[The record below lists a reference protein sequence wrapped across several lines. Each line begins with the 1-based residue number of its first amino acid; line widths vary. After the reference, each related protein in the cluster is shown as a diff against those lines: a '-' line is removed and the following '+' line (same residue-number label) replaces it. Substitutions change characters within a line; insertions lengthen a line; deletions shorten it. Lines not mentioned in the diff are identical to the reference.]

1 MDTYTDK
8 HTNDFW
14 GIAKDSVYI
23 VLACFIMTFAINV
36 FLLPNKLST
45 GGASGIATIFYYI
58 FHIPMGISIVALNL
72 PLFIISLIKLDK
84 SFSIKAVITTLLLS
98 IMLDVIKFG
107 EIITYFKTDLFIS
120 SVFGGILMGI
130 ASSLILKAGASS
142 GGSDLLAQIIYKLK
156 STQSVSDVMFIIDS
170 LIILSIVVV
179 FKNINLGLYSIISI
193 FVSKRIIDVIFEG
206 IYYTKIV
213 RVITD
218 NPRPIIDDIFV
229 KLNRGATITQV
240 TGAYT
245 GKEFSQVTV
254 IVTLHEIVQVKKIV
268 SAYDNRALIYISD
281 ANEVLGKGFKEL

>member
-1 MDTYTDK
+1 MDAYTNK
-8 HTNDFW
+8 HTHDFF
-14 GIAKDSVYI
+14 GITKDIVYI
-23 VLACFIMTFAINV
+23 ILACFIMTFAINV
-36 FLLPNKLST
+36 LLLPNKLST

-58 FHIPMGISIVALNL
+58 AHIPVGVCIMILNL
-72 PLFIISLIKLDK
+72 PLFIIALLRLGRD
-84 SFSIKAVITTLLLS
+84 FSIKTIFTTVLLS

>member
-107 EIITYFKTDLFIS
+107 DIIEYFKTDLFIS
-120 SVFGGILMGI
+120 SVFGGILVGI
-130 ASSLILKAGASS
+130 ACSFIFKAGSSS

-156 STQSVSDVMFIIDS
+156 STQSISSVMFLIDF
-170 LIILSIVVV
+170 LIILSIVIA
-179 FKNINLGLYSIISI
+179 FKDINLGLYSIISI
-193 FVSKRIIDVIFEG
+193 FVSKKVIEVIFEG
-206 IYYTKIV
+206 VYYTKIV
-213 RVITD
+213 RIITE
-218 NPRPIIDDIFV
+218 NPRPIIDDIFL
-229 KLNRGATITQV
+229 KLNRGATIAEV

-245 GKEFSQVTV
+245 GKTFSQVTV
-254 IVTLHEIVQVKKIV
+254 IVTFHEIVQLKKIV
-268 SAYDNRALIYISD
+268 AKNDNRALIYISD
-281 ANEVLGKGFKEL
+281 ASEVLGKGFKEL